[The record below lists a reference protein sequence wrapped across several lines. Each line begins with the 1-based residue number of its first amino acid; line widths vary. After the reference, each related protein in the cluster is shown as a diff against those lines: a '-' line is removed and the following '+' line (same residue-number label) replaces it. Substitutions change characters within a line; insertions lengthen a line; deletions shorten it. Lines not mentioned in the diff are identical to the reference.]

1 MSNFKSLYQDR
12 AWDAE
17 GNSGGPWDFFS
28 FDAMRLVDEKI
39 LAAK

>member
-1 MSNFKSLYQDR
+1 MSNFKTLYQDR

-17 GNSGGPWDFFS
+17 GNLYGPWDFS
-28 FDAMRLVDEKI
+28 SLDAMRLVDEKI